1 MNKVK
6 QFFITLFPR
15 LKEYFKKSF
24 KSLNYVA
31 WIIAILVAVGLFL
44 SDYFTKIAAF
54 HYLTNGDP
62 DHLALDLSKQG
73 TPIIPGILDMTFTQ
87 NLGAAWGSF
96 SGQMWLLT
104 IISSIASVMLTI
116 NLLFRFNRYNKI
128 MMTGVVLMAPG
139 AIGNLVDRIGCLA
152 KAGIYKGGVIDFLHF
167 TFWPSF
173 PICNLAD
180 YYLSI
185 GIVFLIIGFV
195 IEFKKEYKALKAE
208 EEAEKL
214 ALEQGKDVTGESQ
227 EDLLKKLQEKEKENK
242 EEVDSENRKESGE
255 EKQE

>member
-1 MNKVK
+1 M
-6 QFFITLFPR
+6 L
-15 LKEYFKKSF
+15 
-24 KSLNYVA
+24 
-31 WIIAILVAVGLFL
+31 ILLL
-44 SDYFTKIAAF
+44 I
-54 HYLTNGDP
+54 
-62 DHLALDLSKQG
+62 HL
-73 TPIIPGILDMTFTQ
+73 
-87 NLGAAWGSF
+87 
-96 SGQMWLLT
+96 
-104 IISSIASVMLTI
+104 
-116 NLLFRFNRYNKI
+116 
-128 MMTGVVLMAPG
+128 
-139 AIGNLVDRIGCLA
+139 
-152 KAGIYKGGVIDFLHF
+152 FLHF

-242 EEVDSENRKESGE
+242 EEVDSENKEELGE
-255 EKQE
+255 EKHITLFAMQPMPGGNFRQQILGYSLMNAMGITQKEIDKKIR

>member
-1 MNKVK
+1 M
-6 QFFITLFPR
+6 
-15 LKEYFKKSF
+15 
-24 KSLNYVA
+24 
-31 WIIAILVAVGLFL
+31 
-44 SDYFTKIAAF
+44 
-54 HYLTNGDP
+54 
-62 DHLALDLSKQG
+62 
-73 TPIIPGILDMTFTQ
+73 
-87 NLGAAWGSF
+87 
-96 SGQMWLLT
+96 
-104 IISSIASVMLTI
+104 SS
-116 NLLFRFNRYNKI
+116 
-128 MMTGVVLMAPG
+128 
-139 AIGNLVDRIGCLA
+139 
-152 KAGIYKGGVIDFLHF
+152 

-242 EEVDSENRKESGE
+242 EEVDSENKEESGE